1 MGLVLPLVGE
11 GLVPAAGAHGLLEAA
26 QLVAFGPFRP
36 GVERQDDA
44 DRGEGDAAEE
54 DCELEHPVVP
64 LSVPVMGGGGGD
76 V

>member
-1 MGLVLPLVGE
+1 MGLVLPLVGKRV
-11 GLVPAAGAHGLLEAA
+11 VPAAGAHGLLEAA

-54 DCELEHPVVP
+54 DCELEHPVPVP
-64 LSVPVMGGGGGD
+64 FPLMGGGGGD